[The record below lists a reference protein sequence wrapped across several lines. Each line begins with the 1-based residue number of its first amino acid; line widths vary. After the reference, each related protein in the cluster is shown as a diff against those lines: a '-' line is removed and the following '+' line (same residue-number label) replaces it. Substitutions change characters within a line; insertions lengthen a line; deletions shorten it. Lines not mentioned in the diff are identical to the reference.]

1 MVEKQ
6 SPSLPAST
14 RVILSLFLPA
24 IGALL
29 FTLLVSGRPSF
40 GDRQPGLVALQLA
53 GVGLVSWLLGWR
65 WYGLKDLGLRFGR
78 PLSAGAGFAFLA
90 WVAFL
95 IVRLVTVGGD
105 QFHEGVPFLY
115 LLIFEAFCTQL
126 WTFGLFFRSVAD
138 WRGPLTAAVS
148 SGLLFGAIALLLFQE
163 VFAITASSV
172 LFFAIWGI
180 LYGIIR
186 LRTGSFL
193 GVALIQSLQSWSAWQ
208 LFKVDQP
215 DPDQLRNFYLVI
227 SALYTIYIWRLW
239 PKEEEDYRV

>member
-1 MVEKQ
+1 MEEKPP
-6 SPSLPAST
+6 PSLPAST
-14 RVILSLFLPA
+14 RVILSLLLPA
-24 IGALL
+24 IGAML
-29 FTLLVSGRPSF
+29 FTFIVTGRPTF

-78 PLSAGAGFAFLA
+78 PLSAGAGFAVLA
-90 WVAFL
+90 WITFL
-95 IVRLVTVGGD
+95 IVRLVTIRGEE
-105 QFHEGVPFLY
+105 FHEGVPFLY

-126 WTFGLFFRSVAD
+126 WIFGLFFRSVAD

-148 SGLLFGAIALLLFQE
+148 SGLLFGATALLLFQE
-163 VFAITASSV
+163 AFAITAGSV

-193 GVALIQSLQSWSAWQ
+193 GVAIVQSLQSWSTWQ
-208 LFKVDQP
+208 LFKVEQP
-215 DPDQLRNFYLVI
+215 DPIELRNFYLAI
-227 SALYTIYIWRLW
+227 SLLYALYIWRLW